1 MAPCRHCERLMLEA
15 VEASRIYHVLL
26 GELESAH
33 IRRDPEQPFRIQQ
46 QVAKALSDRDAAIRV
61 LNDHER
67 SHKSAPVRQM
77 AAGVR

>member
-1 MAPCRHCERLMLEA
+1 MLEA
-15 VEASRIYHVLL
+15 IEASRFYHALL

-33 IRRDPEQPFRIQQ
+33 IRHDPEQPFRIQQ
-46 QVAKALSDRDAAIRV
+46 QVAKALSDRDRAIRL

-67 SHKSAPVRQM
+67 SHKSAPVHQM

>member
-1 MAPCRHCERLMLEA
+1 MALCGHCERLMLEA
-15 VEASRIYHVLL
+15 IEASRVYHVLL

-33 IRRDPEQPFRIQQ
+33 IRHDTEQPFRIQQ
-46 QVAKALSDRDAAIRV
+46 QVANALRDRDEAIRV